1 MGNYTEFRR
10 AVHYVVTAVNFD
22 TNVQVSVFETTI
34 RVLGGLLSA
43 HLLATDPKLGI
54 YSNSNTHTHTTSG
67 SSLHSSCG
75 SSSSSDSG
83 SSSVHR
89 RRSSSGSSSGRY
101 SKRNG
106 SSSGTNKKHKDES
119 KSSNDGVSMQYNG
132 ELLLLAKDLGDRLL
146 KAFNTTTG
154 VPFMTVNLKHGV
166 SACKYMYAINI
177 ASNAAL

>member
-1 MGNYTEFRR
+1 VIMGNYTEFRR
-10 AVHYVVTAVNFD
+10 AVHYVVSAVNFD

-54 YSNSNTHTHTTSG
+54 YSNTHSHPASG
-67 SSLHSSCG
+67 SSLHSS
-75 SSSSSDSG
+75 SSSSSGSTSG

-101 SKRNG
+101 SKRSG
-106 SSSGTNKKHKDES
+106 SSSSTKKKYKDET
-119 KSSNDGVSMQYNG
+119 SSGIDGVSMQYNG

-154 VPFMTVNLKHGV
+154 IPFMTVNLKHGV
-166 SACKYMYAINI
+166 SACK
-177 ASNAAL
+177 